1 MALYGVLA
9 DIHGNHEA
17 LAAALAYLDARGA
30 RRYLCLGDLVG
41 YNADADRCV
50 AEVRE
55 RGMETVAGNH
65 DLISIGRLGFQRCA
79 RRPAHA
85 LRRTRRRLQPATTAY
100 LGGLAARRALE
111 GGVVLIHGG
120 VDDVELYMRTPAQVA
135 HNGSL
140 LSERCPGARICFYG
154 HTHEAAVWELG
165 GEGPQSREAAGTV
178 RLRADRT
185 YFVNPGS
192 VDSAR
197 KPQPGRAECALF
209 DPEAGT
215 VEFASVPYDHEAAER
230 KARGGGYRVPEW
242 SRRLRRALRL
252 R

>member
-1 MALYGVLA
+1 MALHGVLA

-17 LAAALAYLDARGA
+17 LAAVLAFLDARGA

-50 AEVRE
+50 AEVRG

-65 DLISIGRLGFQRCA
+65 DLISIGRLGFHRCA

-85 LRRTRRRLQPATTAY
+85 LRRTRRGLQPATTAY
-100 LGGLAARRALE
+100 LGSLAALRALP
-111 GGVVLIHGG
+111 GGVVLVHGG
-120 VDDVELYMRTPAQVA
+120 VDDVELYMRTPAQVTQNA
-135 HNGSL
+135 AL
-140 LSERCPGARICFYG
+140 LAARCPGARICFFG
-154 HTHEAAVWELG
+154 HTHDAAVWELG
-165 GEGPQSREAAGTV
+165 GEVPLLREPTGTV
-178 RLRADRT
+178 HLRGDRT
-185 YFVNPGS
+185 YFVNPGA

-197 KPQPGRAECALF
+197 KPRPGRAECALF

-242 SRRLRRALRL
+242 SLRLRRALRL
-252 R
+252 P